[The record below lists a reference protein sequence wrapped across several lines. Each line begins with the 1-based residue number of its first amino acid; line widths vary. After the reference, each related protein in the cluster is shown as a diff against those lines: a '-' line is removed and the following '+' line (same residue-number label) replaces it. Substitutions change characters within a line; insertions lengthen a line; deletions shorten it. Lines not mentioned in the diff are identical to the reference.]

1 MAAIKVMILE
11 DELGLALTLS
21 AALEKSLGLGC
32 TPKVCTT
39 AEAALQM
46 LQMQNFDLIISDWRL
61 PGMSGLD
68 FIALVRK
75 SLPEVPI
82 IFMTAFSTD
91 VARKQA
97 EVLSNVFI
105 EKPFEIRDMLQIVSQ
120 LLGQAQ
126 DAPSEDVEQ
135 TPPPGLMHV
144 LILEDDDSL
153 SRLYQKVFRKSGY
166 EVYSAR
172 SYKEANNYLE
182 HQKFD
187 LFLCDVKLGDGFGVD
202 LLQVWGKSLA
212 ENNTKTIVVSGDPWY
227 RLVSEELGANF
238 FFRKPVEMAAL
249 VSIAN
254 SILSGKKVASD
265 DVSQL
270 PQGSIE
276 Q

>member
-1 MAAIKVMILE
+1 MPAIKVMILE

-21 AALEKSLGLGC
+21 AALEKSLGLGSA
-32 TPKVCTT
+32 PKVCTT
-39 AEAALQM
+39 AEAALQL
-46 LQMQNFDLIISDWRL
+46 LQINKFDLIISDWRL
-61 PGMSGLD
+61 PGLSGLD
-68 FIALVRK
+68 FIARVRK
-75 SLPEVPI
+75 SLPEIPI
-82 IFMTAFSTD
+82 IFMTAFSTEM
-91 VARKQA
+91 AKEQA
-97 EVLSNVFI
+97 EAMSNVFI
-105 EKPFEIRDMLQIVSQ
+105 EKPFEIPEMLQIVSQ
-120 LLGQAQ
+120 LLGQTQ
-126 DAPSEDVEQ
+126 DAPEEDVA
-135 TPPPGLMHV
+135 PSSLPDLVHV

-172 SYKEANNYLE
+172 SYREANHFLE
-182 HQKFD
+182 HQRFD

-202 LLQVWGKSLA
+202 LLQVWGKALA

-254 SILSGKKVASD
+254 SILSGKKVDSD
-265 DVSQL
+265 EASQL
-270 PQGSIE
+270 PHGSPK